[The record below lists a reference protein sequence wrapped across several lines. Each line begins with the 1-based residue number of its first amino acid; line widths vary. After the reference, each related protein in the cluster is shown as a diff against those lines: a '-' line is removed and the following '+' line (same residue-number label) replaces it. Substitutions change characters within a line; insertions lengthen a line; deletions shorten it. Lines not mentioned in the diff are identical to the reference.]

1 MALLGLTSY
10 ENWIIF
16 LLYIIVSINH
26 AILTTASQDGKKY
39 KFDATSAVLLAEILK
54 LATACAL
61 FIFWDKN
68 SFRNLLY
75 EVSSH
80 KKVMALYSIPAFLYS
95 LSNNL
100 SFINLSLHDPTTFI
114 IMMQLRIVLTGV
126 IYQILFQ
133 KKLSWLQ
140 WISLIVLTCGC
151 IIKHLDFSA
160 EEDTITSIYN
170 FPFTIGL
177 VFLLL
182 QSCMALFAGIYTEYL
197 LKGKKEDV
205 NIWIQNIYMYVHSI
219 FWNFVFAVV
228 AANFL
233 DDHFWKT
240 EESIFQPKV
249 LAIVFNYL
257 CFGIVTSIF
266 LKMLNSIVKSFAIAI
281 EMVLMP
287 VLGHFLFGVPV
298 SVSTVL
304 SIVLVIIAVQI
315 YSRNPVSNQPS
326 LPRTRKD
333 SN

>member
-1 MALLGLTSY
+1 
-10 ENWIIF
+10 
-16 LLYIIVSINH
+16 
-26 AILTTASQDGKKY
+26 
-39 KFDATSAVLLAEILK
+39 
-54 LATACAL
+54 
-61 FIFWDKN
+61 
-68 SFRNLLY
+68 
-75 EVSSH
+75 
-80 KKVMALYSIPAFLYS
+80 
-95 LSNNL
+95 
-100 SFINLSLHDPTTFI
+100 
-114 IMMQLRIVLTGV
+114 
-126 IYQILFQ
+126 
-133 KKLSWLQ
+133 
-140 WISLIVLTCGC
+140 
-151 IIKHLDFSA
+151 
-160 EEDTITSIYN
+160 
-170 FPFTIGL
+170 
-177 VFLLL
+177 
-182 QSCMALFAGIYTEYL
+182 MALFAGIYTEYL

-333 SN
+333 SNWRPQWHSTRTCGSGQSLWMIINADGLYFKVW